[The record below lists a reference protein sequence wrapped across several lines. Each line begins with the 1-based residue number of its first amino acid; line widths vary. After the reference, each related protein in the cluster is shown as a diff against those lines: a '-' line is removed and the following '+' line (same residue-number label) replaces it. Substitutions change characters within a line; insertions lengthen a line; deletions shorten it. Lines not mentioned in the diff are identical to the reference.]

1 MEIEIEPISLNTRLE
16 YLQSISE
23 IQQVNK
29 APFPWGIALVSLGF
43 GVLGGL
49 VFSIYREKNL
59 KYRYN
64 F

>member
-1 MEIEIEPISLNTRLE
+1 MEIEIAPINLNTRLE

-29 APFPWGIALVSLGF
+29 APFPWGIAIICLGI
-43 GVLGGL
+43 GVMGGL

-59 KYRYN
+59 KCQYN